1 MGHCEYSFQPG
12 NWPRRRR
19 RRRRHDSFATNVGP
33 NVAA

>member
-19 RRRRHDSFATNVGP
+19 RRHDSFATNVGP